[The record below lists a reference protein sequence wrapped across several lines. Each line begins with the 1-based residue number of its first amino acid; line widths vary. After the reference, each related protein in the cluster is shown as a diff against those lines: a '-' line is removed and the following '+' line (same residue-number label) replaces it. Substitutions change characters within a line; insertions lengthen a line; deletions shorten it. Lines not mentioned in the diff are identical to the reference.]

1 MNDTIIDLCLNVS
14 INNVISKN
22 AIQDHIFDIVFDL
35 YEELIYNEEMNQ
47 QLIDICMKTFEI
59 KINEYIDFINEGL
72 TEDITKNEL
81 TLDSFMAEKV
91 DSLTPM
97 IKNYLIEHYDLFSKR
112 L

>member
-22 AIQDHIFDIVFDL
+22 AIYDHIFDIVFDL

-47 QLIDICMKTFEI
+47 QLIDICMKTFEN

-97 IKNYLIEHYDLFSKR
+97 IKNYLIENYDLFSKG